1 MPPTILFQVQN
12 CSLTQRHISL
22 HRSTL
27 LVELLLRLS
36 IHALLDLLLD
46 FFGRSG
52 GHVLAEPDA
61 VLAPLGEDLSARRIG
76 VERDRS

>member
-61 VLAPLGEDLSARRIG
+61 VLAPLGEDMSARRIG